1 MNANATTP
9 SIITINPNRELRKDQ
24 WKEMALQQQS
34 HIGLLM
40 KRLEMEKDMYSSMFH
55 EKLEQE
61 KELEA
66 LKEATCDYEYLK
78 ESHLTKKQLEDLQS
92 EAARKAT
99 EKALEWCSGQI
110 DALRAELAE
119 IKEGKFDCDVYW
131 SAMNGEITIYKIPND
146 VACLNTTD
154 GDNAVL
160 DAFQNGYFGEEW
172 GSYSKLEV
180 VEMTREMLEEHIGE
194 LVEREEEPE
203 SEIDLDGDEYDAECS
218 KCGAP
223 GTWLEGAI
231 KKNVQL
237 CPECADEED
246 EAEER
251 KKETERPKSH
261 KDIAIDELNE
271 FLSQTSTTL
280 RMTYDEELVRTEEP
294 PAPAAPA
301 FEPLHK
307 DATHQVVRGFFGVE
321 FVWKVPAGINL
332 RDTDTYEFGD
342 KWGTLY
348 ISNKITGE
356 EFEIDDKDEEDDF
369 KRAHTLEVEDRDDD
383 DNTC

>member
-9 SIITINPNRELRKDQ
+9 AIITINPNRELRKDQ

-55 EKLEQE
+55 EKLDQE

-66 LKEATCDYEYLK
+66 LRKKVLTDEQLKALQDEAYKAGRACGYEDA
-78 ESHLTKKQLEDLQS
+78 ESEFEPYKKQREL
-92 EAARKAT
+92 
-99 EKALEWCSGQI
+99 
-110 DALRAELAE
+110 DALRDELAE

-131 SAMNGEITIYKIPND
+131 SAMNGEITLYKIPND
-146 VACLNTTD
+146 VACLNSED
-154 GDNAVL
+154 GTNAVL

-180 VEMTREMLEEHIGE
+180 VELTREKFEEE
-194 LVEREEEPE
+194 YSCAVFARQETEPE
-203 SEIDLDGDEYDAECS
+203 SESE
-218 KCGAP
+218 P
-223 GTWLEGAI
+223 
-231 KKNVQL
+231 
-237 CPECADEED
+237 
-246 EAEER
+246 
-251 KKETERPKSH
+251 ERPKSH

-301 FEPLHK
+301 FEPIPEGH
-307 DATHQVVRGFFGVE
+307 TQVVVGSYCVE
-321 FVWKVPAGINL
+321 FTWKVPAGINL
-332 RDTDTYEFGD
+332 NDTETYEFWD
-342 KWGTLY
+342 RWGCLR
-348 ISNKITGE
+348 IRNKITDEMTEVE
-356 EFEIDDKDEEDDF
+356 EHDETDDF
-369 KRAHTLEVEDRDDD
+369 KEANDLELHLEDEEGCRV
-383 DNTC
+383 